1 MSAWSLG
8 TGLSVTCRSLPWPKP
23 GCQNRVLQAT
33 AELSLGENAQHSPLS
48 SLSHQTV
55 PHSLPSVDVAVTPHR
70 TVTPSKNQGDS
81 GGLEASVLPS
91 IIWSL
96 SASPFTTLLWPAGTF
111 SAFHRI
117 YKTSFRVPFPYRLT
131 LLTAC
136 PPRITLCGRDNYTLG
151 KQGIGPPGTCLR
163 ERCSVPCDQSS
174 EGLTSAPVYFRAEAL
189 GWYKVRAP
197 CQAGPWWQV
206 LLRILLGNVAFP
218 QQLQAVSHI
227 FLTLT
232 K

>member
-1 MSAWSLG
+1 MSSVDLSLS
-8 TGLSVTCRSLPWPKP
+8 TSQDVRTVFHRP
-23 GCQNRVLQAT
+23 LQ
-33 AELSLGENAQHSPLS
+33 ELSLGENAQHSPLS
-48 SLSHQTV
+48 SNSATF
-55 PHSLPSVDVAVTPHR
+55 PTFCGCSCDTHR

-91 IIWSL
+91 IIWPL

-131 LLTAC
+131 LWPPDHLTL
-136 PPRITLCGRDNYTLG
+136 ITLCGRDNYTSG
-151 KQGIGPPGTCLR
+151 KQGTGPPGTCLR

-174 EGLTSAPVYFRAEAL
+174 EGLTSAPVYFRVKAL

-197 CQAGPWWQV
+197 CQAGPWMTGA
-206 LLRILLGNVAFP
+206 LENTFGKCGFSPAAP
-218 QQLQAVSHI
+218 GSHI